1 MTPIL
6 FVERE
11 EELKGNKSKKFK
23 SKFIL
28 FFSNATFIPKEHTD
42 VIKSKLNGSY
52 VFKDSGNTSIICE
65 IW

>member
-28 FFSNATFIPKEHTD
+28 FF
-42 VIKSKLNGSY
+42 
-52 VFKDSGNTSIICE
+52 FKCDFYPQRAYGCDQK
-65 IW
+65 